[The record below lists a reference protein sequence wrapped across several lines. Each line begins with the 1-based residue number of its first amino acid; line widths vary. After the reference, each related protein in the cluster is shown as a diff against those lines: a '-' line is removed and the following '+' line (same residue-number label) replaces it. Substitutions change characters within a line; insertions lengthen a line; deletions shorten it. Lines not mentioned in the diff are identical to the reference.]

1 MVRWKKVAQSST
13 LDQAGD
19 WTRCR
24 RDFAPQG
31 FAPPPP
37 PPPRSLVIWPSPGSL
52 RSLGIW
58 PPLKFRDFA
67 PPFLHFRSSY
77 FLYIIGVKNNGRKLG
92 NFDTCTNYSR
102 CSQRNTLIS
111 CRLCVRG
118 SAKCIFIFCEFRWI
132 ANMKFK
138 KNLLVLSLS
147 LNYFC
152 LKQTSWK
159 FGNTDN

>member
-1 MVRWKKVAQSST
+1 MSLSTDGKVKEGRPKFNPRPGRGLNPVS
-13 LDQAGD
+13 
-19 WTRCR
+19 
-24 RDFAPQG
+24 QG
-31 FAPPPP
+31 FRPPGICPPPP
-37 PPPRSLVIWPSPGSL
+37 PPEIPSDLALPGV

-138 KNLLVLSLS
+138 KKSFSSFVEFELFLLKT
-147 LNYFC
+147 N
-152 LKQTSWK
+152 
-159 FGNTDN
+159 